1 MGPLN
6 ETMAIDNRNG
16 RLFVGCRPEARRLM
30 FPPGPR
36 PDRIIAVTDTTNHE
50 TNHETPPAS
59 FRKLTPT
66 DAGSLAA

>member
-1 MGPLN
+1 
-6 ETMAIDNRNG
+6 
-16 RLFVGCRPEARRLM
+16 M

-36 PDRIIAVTDTTNHE
+36 PDRIMAVMDTTNHE

-66 DAGSLAA
+66 EAGRIIWQLEDPFV